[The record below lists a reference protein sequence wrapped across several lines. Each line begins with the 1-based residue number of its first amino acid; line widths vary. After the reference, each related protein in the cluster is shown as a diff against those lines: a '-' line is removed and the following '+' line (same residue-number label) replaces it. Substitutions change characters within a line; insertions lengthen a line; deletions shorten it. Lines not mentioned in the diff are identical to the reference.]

1 MNMPSGQ
8 NDPNANP
15 CIRNCC
21 LDQQDICLG
30 CFRHLDEILAWRAM
44 SDMERQAC
52 FVRMAQRKA
61 ELQARRSGVNRT
73 LDSE

>member
-8 NDPNANP
+8 NNSHVIP

-30 CFRHLDEILAWRAM
+30 CFRHLDEILAWRVM
-44 SDMERQAC
+44 SEAEQQAC
-52 FVRMAQRKA
+52 YAKMRQRKCA
-61 ELQARRSGVNRT
+61 HLAKLSGGAV
-73 LDSE
+73 

>member
-8 NDPNANP
+8 NNPNENP
-15 CIRNCC
+15 CIGRCC

-44 SDMERQAC
+44 SEVEQQAC
-52 FVRMAQRKA
+52 HARMMQRKCDYLA
-61 ELQARRSGVNRT
+61 KFRGSAP
-73 LDSE
+73 

>member
-8 NDPNANP
+8 NNSHVIP

-30 CFRHLDEILAWRAM
+30 CFRHLDEILAWRVM
-44 SDMERQAC
+44 SEAEQQTCYAKMR
-52 FVRMAQRKA
+52 QRKCTHLA
-61 ELQARRSGVNRT
+61 KLSGGAV
-73 LDSE
+73 